1 MGWLLWLYNISLEF
15 YIIMWYFI
23 YRFFKVIL
31 KYILPKRG
39 LSKIIESYNYH
50 KRRKKRKIKYV
61 RLFIFL
67 IILVAVIWR
76 IGLAFFDKSDKSS
89 NNDANVGDG
98 STSETSAFED
108 TTIHLTAIG
117 DIMCHGPNY
126 KAAYIPSSDS
136 YDFSPFFKNISEYTS
151 KADLTIGNLETTFA
165 GKDRGYSG
173 YPTFN
178 SPAELGQAIK
188 DIGVDVLG
196 TANNHCMDKGYSG
209 LSSTLDVLDELEFS
223 HMGTSRSVE
232 EQSSILVRNVNG
244 INIAFLAFT
253 YGTNGI
259 SIPKDKSF
267 SVNLID
273 RDLIV
278 KQIESAKRLN
288 VDMICVNMHWGVE
301 YQTSP
306 NSEQKELADFLF
318 KNGVD
323 IIFGS
328 HPHVLQPMEKR
339 TVSLD
344 DGSTKDGFVI
354 YSLGNFIS
362 NQSDV
367 NTQDTIILNL
377 HVTKSGK
384 DGNISIDSFDY
395 IPVYCYN
402 KGNNAKNRYE
412 LIDLKKSISD
422 YENGTSS
429 ISPSLYNTFKS
440 ELQRIEKIMNSN
452 LN

>member
-1 MGWLLWLYNISLEF
+1 MDEY
-15 YIIMWYFI
+15 YT
-23 YRFFKVIL
+23 
-31 KYILPKRG
+31 
-39 LSKIIESYNYH
+39 
-50 KRRKKRKIKYV
+50 KRRKRRKPNYPRII
-61 RLFIFL
+61 IFL
-67 IILVAVIWR
+67 IILGIIIWR
-76 IGLAFFDKSDKSS
+76 ISFIFSNKSDKNSS
-89 NNDANVGDG
+89 SDLNVDNGN
-98 STSETSAFED
+98 TSETVAFED

-126 KAAYIPSSDS
+126 KAAYNASTNS
-136 YDFSPFFKNISEYTS
+136 YDFSPFFKNISNYTS

-165 GKDRGYSG
+165 GEARGYSG

-178 SPAELGQAIK
+178 SPSELGQAIK

-209 LSSTLDVLDELEFS
+209 LSSTLDTLDEIGFS
-223 HMGTSRSVE
+223 HMGTSRSVD
-232 EQSSILVRNVNG
+232 EQNTILVKDVNG

-259 SIPKDKSF
+259 SIPSDKSY

-273 RDLIV
+273 RDLIL
-278 KQIESAKRLN
+278 KQLESAKRLN

-328 HPHVLQPMEKR
+328 HPHVLQSMEKR
-339 TVSLD
+339 TVTLD
-344 DGSTKDGFVI
+344 DGTTKDCFVI

-377 HVTKSGK
+377 QVTKSGK
-384 DGNISIDSFDY
+384 EGKISIDSFDY

-402 KGNNAKNRYE
+402 KGSGAKNRYE

-429 ISPSLYNTFKS
+429 ISSSLYNTFKS
-440 ELQRIEKIMNSN
+440 ELQRIEKIMN
-452 LN
+452 

>member
-1 MGWLLWLYNISLEF
+1 MDEY
-15 YIIMWYFI
+15 YT
-23 YRFFKVIL
+23 
-31 KYILPKRG
+31 
-39 LSKIIESYNYH
+39 
-50 KRRKKRKIKYV
+50 KRKWRKPNYPRII
-61 RLFIFL
+61 IFL
-67 IILVAVIWR
+67 IILGIF
-76 IGLAFFDKSDKSS
+76 IGCISFIFSNKSEKNSKD
-89 NNDANVGDG
+89 NLNIGDG
-98 STSETSAFED
+98 KTSETVAFED

-126 KAAYIPSSDS
+126 KAAYNASTNS
-136 YDFSPFFKNISEYTS
+136 YDFSPFFENISKYTS

-165 GKDRGYSG
+165 GEACGYSG

-209 LSSTLDVLDELEFS
+209 LSSTLDVLDEMEFS
-223 HMGTSRSVE
+223 HMGTSRSDE
-232 EQSSILVRNVNG
+232 EQNSILVRNVNG

-259 SIPKDKSF
+259 TIPKDKSF
-267 SVNLID
+267 CVNLID
-273 RDLIV
+273 KDLIL
-278 KQIESAKRLN
+278 KQLESAKRMN

-306 NSEQKELADFLF
+306 NSEQKDLADFLF

-339 TVSLD
+339 TVTLD
-344 DGSTKDGFVI
+344 DGSTKDCFVI

-377 HVTKSGK
+377 QITKSGK
-384 DGNISIDSFDY
+384 DGKISIDSFDY

-402 KGNNAKNRYE
+402 KGSSSKNRYE

-429 ISPSLYNTFKS
+429 ISSSLYNTFKS

>member
-1 MGWLLWLYNISLEF
+1 MDEY
-15 YIIMWYFI
+15 YI
-23 YRFFKVIL
+23 
-31 KYILPKRG
+31 
-39 LSKIIESYNYH
+39 
-50 KRRKKRKIKYV
+50 KRRKKRKPNYPRI
-61 RLFIFL
+61 FIFL
-67 IILVAVIWR
+67 IILGLT
-76 IGLAFFDKSDKSS
+76 IGGISFIFLNKSE
-89 NNDANVGDG
+89 NNSKDNLNIGG
-98 STSETSAFED
+98 GKTSETVAFED
-108 TTIHLTAIG
+108 AAIHLTAIG

-126 KAAYIPSSDS
+126 KAAYISSSDS
-136 YDFSPFFKNISEYTS
+136 YDFSPFFKNISNYTS

-165 GKDRGYSG
+165 GKARGYSG

-209 LSSTLDVLDELEFS
+209 LSSTLDVLDEMGFS
-223 HMGTSRSVE
+223 HMGTSRSVD
-232 EQSSILVRNVNG
+232 EQNTILVRDVNG

-267 SVNLID
+267 CVNLID
-273 RDLIV
+273 RDLIA
-278 KQIESAKRLN
+278 KQIESAKRLD

-339 TVSLD
+339 TVTLD

-377 HVTKSGK
+377 QITKSGK
-384 DGNISIDSFDY
+384 DGKISIDSFDY
-395 IPVYCYN
+395 VPVYCYN
-402 KGNNAKNRYE
+402 KGSSAKNRYE

>member
-1 MGWLLWLYNISLEF
+1 MI
-15 YIIMWYFI
+15 
-23 YRFFKVIL
+23 
-31 KYILPKRG
+31 
-39 LSKIIESYNYH
+39 KIIESYDYH
-50 KRRKKRKIKYV
+50 KRRKKRKINYV
-61 RLFIFL
+61 RVAIFFIVS
-67 IILVAVIWR
+67 IAIVWC
-76 IGLAFFDKSDKSS
+76 IGFAFFGKSDKNSTDGSS
-89 NNDANVGDG
+89 IGDG
-98 STSETSAFED
+98 NTSETVAFED

-126 KAAYIPSSDS
+126 KAAYISSTDS
-136 YDFSPFFKNISEYTS
+136 YDFSPFFKNISSYTS

-165 GKDRGYSG
+165 GKARGYSG

-178 SPAELGQAIK
+178 SPSELGQAIR

-209 LSSTLDVLDELEFS
+209 LSSTLDVLDEMEFS
-223 HMGTSRSVE
+223 HMGTSRSEE
-232 EQSSILVRNVNG
+232 EQNSILVRNVNG

-259 SIPKDKSF
+259 TIPKDKSF
-267 SVNLID
+267 CVNLID
-273 RDLIV
+273 KDLIL
-278 KQIESAKRLN
+278 KQLESAKRMN

-306 NSEQKELADFLF
+306 NSEQKDLADFLF

-323 IIFGS
+323 IILGS

-339 TVSLD
+339 TVTLD
-344 DGSTKDGFVI
+344 DGSTKDCFVI

-367 NTQDTIILNL
+367 NTQDTVILNL
-377 HVTKSGK
+377 QITKSGK
-384 DGNISIDSFDY
+384 DGKISIDSFDY

-402 KGNNAKNRYE
+402 KGSSSKNRYE

-429 ISPSLYNTFKS
+429 ISSSLYNTFKS

>member
-1 MGWLLWLYNISLEF
+1 MDEY
-15 YIIMWYFI
+15 YT
-23 YRFFKVIL
+23 
-31 KYILPKRG
+31 
-39 LSKIIESYNYH
+39 
-50 KRRKKRKIKYV
+50 KRRRRNPNYPRIIV
-61 RLFIFL
+61 FL
-67 IILVAVIWR
+67 IILGLI
-76 IGLAFFDKSDKSS
+76 IGCISFIFSNKSEKNSKD
-89 NNDANVGDG
+89 NLNVGDNKA
-98 STSETSAFED
+98 SETVAFED

-126 KAAYIPSSDS
+126 KAAYISSSDS
-136 YDFSPFFKNISEYTS
+136 YDFSPFFKNISNYTS

-165 GKDRGYSG
+165 GKARGYSG

-178 SPAELGQAIK
+178 SPSELGQAIK

-209 LSSTLDVLDELEFS
+209 LASTLDVLDEMGFS
-223 HMGTSRSVE
+223 HMGTSRSVD
-232 EQSSILVRNVNG
+232 EQNTILVKDVNG

-267 SVNLID
+267 CVNLID

-278 KQIESAKRLN
+278 KQLESAKRLK
-288 VDMICVNMHWGVE
+288 VDMICVNMHWGIE

-306 NSEQKELADFLF
+306 NSTQKELADFLF

-339 TVSLD
+339 TVTLD

-377 HVTKSGK
+377 QVTKSGK
-384 DGNISIDSFDY
+384 DGKISIDSFDY

-402 KGNNAKNRYE
+402 KGSGVQNRYE

-422 YENGTSS
+422 YENGVSS
-429 ISPSLYNTFKS
+429 ISSSLYNTFKS

>member
-1 MGWLLWLYNISLEF
+1 MI
-15 YIIMWYFI
+15 
-23 YRFFKVIL
+23 
-31 KYILPKRG
+31 
-39 LSKIIESYNYH
+39 KIIESYDYH
-50 KRRKKRKIKYV
+50 KRRKKRKINYV
-61 RLFIFL
+61 RVAIFFIVS
-67 IILVAVIWR
+67 IAIVWC
-76 IGLAFFDKSDKSS
+76 IGFAFFGKSDKNSTDGSS
-89 NNDANVGDG
+89 IGDG
-98 STSETSAFED
+98 NTSETVAFED

-126 KAAYIPSSDS
+126 KAAYISSTDS
-136 YDFSPFFKNISEYTS
+136 YDFSPFFKNISSYTS

-165 GKDRGYSG
+165 GKARGYSG

-178 SPAELGQAIK
+178 SPSELGQAIK

-209 LSSTLDVLDELEFS
+209 LSSTLDVLDEMEFS
-223 HMGTSRSVE
+223 HMGTSRSDE
-232 EQSSILVRNVNG
+232 EQNSILVRNVNG

-259 SIPKDKSF
+259 TIPKDKSF
-267 SVNLID
+267 CVNLID
-273 RDLIV
+273 KDLIL
-278 KQIESAKRLN
+278 KQLESAKRMN

-306 NSEQKELADFLF
+306 NSEQKDLADFLF

-339 TVSLD
+339 TVTLD
-344 DGSTKDGFVI
+344 DGSTKDCFVI

-377 HVTKSGK
+377 QITKSGK
-384 DGNISIDSFDY
+384 DGKISIDSFDY

-402 KGNNAKNRYE
+402 KGSSSKNRYE

-429 ISPSLYNTFKS
+429 ISSSLYNTFKS
-440 ELQRIEKIMNSN
+440 ELQRIEKIVNST

>member
-1 MGWLLWLYNISLEF
+1 MDEY
-15 YIIMWYFI
+15 YI
-23 YRFFKVIL
+23 
-31 KYILPKRG
+31 
-39 LSKIIESYNYH
+39 
-50 KRRKKRKIKYV
+50 KRRKKRKPNYPRI
-61 RLFIFL
+61 FIFL
-67 IILVAVIWR
+67 IILGLT
-76 IGLAFFDKSDKSS
+76 IGGISFIFLNKSE
-89 NNDANVGDG
+89 NNSKDNLNIGG
-98 STSETSAFED
+98 GKTPETVAFED
-108 TTIHLTAIG
+108 AAIHLTAIG

-126 KAAYIPSSDS
+126 KAAYISSSDS
-136 YDFSPFFKNISEYTS
+136 YDFSPFFKNISNYTS

-165 GKDRGYSG
+165 GKARGYSG

-209 LSSTLDVLDELEFS
+209 LSSTLDVLDEMGFS
-223 HMGTSRSVE
+223 HMGTSRSVD
-232 EQSSILVRNVNG
+232 EQNTILVRDVNG

-267 SVNLID
+267 CVNLID
-273 RDLIV
+273 RDLIA
-278 KQIESAKRLN
+278 KQIESAKRLD
-288 VDMICVNMHWGVE
+288 VDMLCVNMHWGVE

-339 TVSLD
+339 TVTLD

-377 HVTKSGK
+377 QITKSGK
-384 DGNISIDSFDY
+384 DGKISIDSFDDV
-395 IPVYCYN
+395 PVYCYN
-402 KGNNAKNRYE
+402 KGSSAKNRYE

>member
-1 MGWLLWLYNISLEF
+1 MDEY
-15 YIIMWYFI
+15 YI
-23 YRFFKVIL
+23 
-31 KYILPKRG
+31 
-39 LSKIIESYNYH
+39 
-50 KRRKKRKIKYV
+50 KRRKKRKPNYPRI
-61 RLFIFL
+61 FIFL
-67 IILVAVIWR
+67 IILGLI
-76 IGLAFFDKSDKSS
+76 IGCISFIFSNKSE
-89 NNDANVGDG
+89 NNSKANLNIGDG
-98 STSETSAFED
+98 KTSESVAFED

-126 KAAYIPSSDS
+126 KAAYISSSDS
-136 YDFSPFFKNISEYTS
+136 YDFSPFFKNISNYTS

-165 GKDRGYSG
+165 GKARGYSG

-209 LSSTLDVLDELEFS
+209 LSSTLDVLDEMGFS
-223 HMGTSRSVE
+223 HMGTSRSVD
-232 EQSSILVRNVNG
+232 EQNTILVRDVNG

-267 SVNLID
+267 CVNLID
-273 RDLIV
+273 RDLIA

-339 TVSLD
+339 TVTLD

-377 HVTKSGK
+377 QITKSGK
-384 DGNISIDSFDY
+384 DGKISIDSFDY
-395 IPVYCYN
+395 VPVYCYN
-402 KGNNAKNRYE
+402 KGSSAKNRYE

-429 ISPSLYNTFKS
+429 ISPALYNTFKS

>member
-1 MGWLLWLYNISLEF
+1 MDEY
-15 YIIMWYFI
+15 YI
-23 YRFFKVIL
+23 
-31 KYILPKRG
+31 
-39 LSKIIESYNYH
+39 
-50 KRRKKRKIKYV
+50 KRRKKRKPNYPRI
-61 RLFIFL
+61 FIFL
-67 IILVAVIWR
+67 IILGLT
-76 IGLAFFDKSDKSS
+76 IGGISFIFSNKSE
-89 NNDANVGDG
+89 NNSKANLNIGDG
-98 STSETSAFED
+98 KTSETVAFED

-126 KAAYIPSSDS
+126 KAAYISSSDS
-136 YDFSPFFKNISEYTS
+136 YDFYPFFKNISNYTS

-165 GKDRGYSG
+165 GKARGYSG

-209 LSSTLDVLDELEFS
+209 LSSTLDVLDEMGFS
-223 HMGTSRSVE
+223 HMGTSRSVD
-232 EQSSILVRNVNG
+232 EQNTILVKDVNG

-267 SVNLID
+267 CVNLID
-273 RDLIV
+273 RDLIA

-339 TVSLD
+339 TVTLD

-377 HVTKSGK
+377 QITKSGK
-384 DGNISIDSFDY
+384 DDKISIDSFDY
-395 IPVYCYN
+395 VPVYCYN
-402 KGNNAKNRYE
+402 KGSGAKNRYE

>member
-1 MGWLLWLYNISLEF
+1 MDEY
-15 YIIMWYFI
+15 YI
-23 YRFFKVIL
+23 
-31 KYILPKRG
+31 
-39 LSKIIESYNYH
+39 
-50 KRRKKRKIKYV
+50 KRRKKRKPNYPRI
-61 RLFIFL
+61 FIFL
-67 IILVAVIWR
+67 IILGLT
-76 IGLAFFDKSDKSS
+76 IGGISFIFSNKSE
-89 NNDANVGDG
+89 NNSKANLNIGDG
-98 STSETSAFED
+98 KASETVAFED

-126 KAAYIPSSDS
+126 KAAYISSSDS
-136 YDFSPFFKNISEYTS
+136 YDFSPFFKNISNYTS

-165 GKDRGYSG
+165 GKARGYSG

-209 LSSTLDVLDELEFS
+209 LSSTLDVLDEMGFS
-223 HMGTSRSVE
+223 HMGTSRSVD
-232 EQSSILVRNVNG
+232 EQNTILVRDVNG

-267 SVNLID
+267 CVNLID
-273 RDLIV
+273 RDLIA

-339 TVSLD
+339 TVTLD

-377 HVTKSGK
+377 QITKSGK
-384 DGNISIDSFDY
+384 DGKISIDSFDY
-395 IPVYCYN
+395 VPVYCYN
-402 KGNNAKNRYE
+402 KGSGAKNRYE

>member
-1 MGWLLWLYNISLEF
+1 MI
-15 YIIMWYFI
+15 
-23 YRFFKVIL
+23 
-31 KYILPKRG
+31 
-39 LSKIIESYNYH
+39 KIIESYDYH
-50 KRRKKRKIKYV
+50 KRRKKRKINYV
-61 RLFIFL
+61 RVAIFFIVS
-67 IILVAVIWR
+67 IAIVWC
-76 IGLAFFDKSDKSS
+76 IGFAFFGKSDKNSTDGSS
-89 NNDANVGDG
+89 IGDG
-98 STSETSAFED
+98 NTSETVAFED

-126 KAAYIPSSDS
+126 KAAYISSTDS
-136 YDFSPFFKNISEYTS
+136 YDFSPFFKNISSYTS
-151 KADLTIGNLETTFA
+151 KADLTIGNLETIFA
-165 GKDRGYSG
+165 GKARGYSG

-178 SPAELGQAIK
+178 SPSELGQAIK

-209 LSSTLDVLDELEFS
+209 LSSTLDVLDEMEFS
-223 HMGTSRSVE
+223 HMGTSRSDE
-232 EQSSILVRNVNG
+232 EQNSILVRNVNG

-259 SIPKDKSF
+259 TIPKDKSF
-267 SVNLID
+267 CVNLID
-273 RDLIV
+273 KDLIL
-278 KQIESAKRLN
+278 KQLESAKRMN

-306 NSEQKELADFLF
+306 NSEQKDLADFLF

-339 TVSLD
+339 TVTLD
-344 DGSTKDGFVI
+344 DGSTKDCFVI

-377 HVTKSGK
+377 QITKSGK
-384 DGNISIDSFDY
+384 DGKISIDSFDY

-402 KGNNAKNRYE
+402 KGSSSKNRYE

-429 ISPSLYNTFKS
+429 ISSSLYNTFKS

>member
-1 MGWLLWLYNISLEF
+1 M
-15 YIIMWYFI
+15 
-23 YRFFKVIL
+23 
-31 KYILPKRG
+31 
-39 LSKIIESYNYH
+39 SKIIESYDYH
-50 KRRKKRKIKYV
+50 KRKKKRKINYV
-61 RLFIFL
+61 RVAIFFIVL
-67 IILVAVIWR
+67 IAIVWC
-76 IGLAFFDKSDKSS
+76 IGFAFFGKSDKNSTDGSS
-89 NNDANVGDG
+89 IGDG
-98 STSETSAFED
+98 NTSETVAFED

-126 KAAYIPSSDS
+126 KAAYISSTDS
-136 YDFSPFFKNISEYTS
+136 YDFSPFFKNISSYTS

-165 GKDRGYSG
+165 GKARGYSG

-178 SPAELGQAIK
+178 SPSELGQAIR

-209 LSSTLDVLDELEFS
+209 LSSTLDVLDEMEFS
-223 HMGTSRSVE
+223 HMGTSRSEE
-232 EQSSILVRNVNG
+232 EQNSILVRNVNG

-259 SIPKDKSF
+259 TIPKDKSF
-267 SVNLID
+267 CVNLID
-273 RDLIV
+273 KDLIL
-278 KQIESAKRLN
+278 KQLESAKRMN

-306 NSEQKELADFLF
+306 NSEQKDLADFLF

-323 IIFGS
+323 IILGS

-339 TVSLD
+339 TVTLD
-344 DGSTKDGFVI
+344 DGSTKDCFVI

-367 NTQDTIILNL
+367 NTQDTVILNL
-377 HVTKSGK
+377 QITKSGK
-384 DGNISIDSFDY
+384 DGKISIDSFDY

-402 KGNNAKNRYE
+402 KGSSSKNRYE

-429 ISPSLYNTFKS
+429 ISSSLYNTFKS

>member
-1 MGWLLWLYNISLEF
+1 MEEY
-15 YIIMWYFI
+15 YT
-23 YRFFKVIL
+23 
-31 KYILPKRG
+31 
-39 LSKIIESYNYH
+39 
-50 KRRKKRKIKYV
+50 KRRKRRKPNYPRII
-61 RLFIFL
+61 IFL
-67 IILVAVIWR
+67 IILFII
-76 IGLAFFDKSDKSS
+76 IGGIVFIFSNKSDKSS
-89 NNDANVGDG
+89 PDTLDFTDDN
-98 STSETSAFED
+98 TSETVAFED

-126 KAAYIPSSDS
+126 KAAYNSSTNS
-136 YDFSPFFKNISEYTS
+136 YDFSPFFKNISNYTS

-165 GKDRGYSG
+165 GEARGYSG

-178 SPAELGQAIK
+178 SPSELGQAIK

-209 LSSTLDVLDELEFS
+209 LSSTLDTLDEMGFS
-223 HMGTSRSVE
+223 HMGTSRSVD
-232 EQSSILVRNVNG
+232 EQNTILVKDVNG

-259 SIPKDKSF
+259 SIPSDKSY

-273 RDLIV
+273 RDLIL
-278 KQIESAKRLN
+278 KQLESAKRLN

-339 TVSLD
+339 TVTLD
-344 DGSTKDGFVI
+344 DGTTKDGFVI

-377 HVTKSGK
+377 QITKSGK
-384 DGNISIDSFDY
+384 EGKISIDSFDY

-402 KGNNAKNRYE
+402 KGSGAKNRYE

-429 ISPSLYNTFKS
+429 ISSSLYNTFKS
-440 ELQRIEKIMNSN
+440 ELQRIEKIMN
-452 LN
+452 

>member
-1 MGWLLWLYNISLEF
+1 M
-15 YIIMWYFI
+15 
-23 YRFFKVIL
+23 
-31 KYILPKRG
+31 
-39 LSKIIESYNYH
+39 SKIIESYNYP
-50 KRRKKRKIKYV
+50 KRRKKRKVNYV
-61 RLFIFL
+61 RVFICL
-67 IILVAVIWR
+67 IILIAIVLS
-76 IGLAFFDKSDKSS
+76 IGFAFLGKSDKNSTDGLSVSDS
-89 NNDANVGDG
+89 NI
-98 STSETSAFED
+98 SETVAFED

-126 KAAYIPSSDS
+126 KAAYISSSDS
-136 YDFSPFFKNISEYTS
+136 YDFSPFFKNISSYTS
-151 KADLTIGNLETTFA
+151 NADLTIGNLETTFA
-165 GKDRGYSG
+165 GKARGYSG

-178 SPAELGQAIK
+178 SPSELGQSIK

-209 LSSTLDVLDELEFS
+209 LSSTLDVLDEMEFS
-223 HMGTSRSVE
+223 HMGTSRSEE
-232 EQSSILVRNVNG
+232 EQNSILVRNVNG

-259 SIPKDKSF
+259 TIPKDKSF
-267 SVNLID
+267 CVNLID
-273 RDLIV
+273 KDLIL
-278 KQIESAKRLN
+278 KQLESAKRMN

-339 TVSLD
+339 TITLD

-377 HVTKSGK
+377 QVTKSGK
-384 DGNISIDSFDY
+384 DGKISIDSFDY

-402 KGNNAKNRYE
+402 KGSSAKNRYE
-412 LIDLKKSISD
+412 LIDLKKSISE

-429 ISPSLYNTFKS
+429 ISSSLYNTFKS

>member
-1 MGWLLWLYNISLEF
+1 M
-15 YIIMWYFI
+15 
-23 YRFFKVIL
+23 
-31 KYILPKRG
+31 
-39 LSKIIESYNYH
+39 SKIIESYDYH
-50 KRRKKRKIKYV
+50 KRRKKRKINYV
-61 RLFIFL
+61 RVTIFFIVL
-67 IILVAVIWR
+67 IAIVWC
-76 IGLAFFDKSDKSS
+76 IGFAFFGKSDKNSTDGSS
-89 NNDANVGDG
+89 IGDG
-98 STSETSAFED
+98 NTSETVAFED

-126 KAAYIPSSDS
+126 KAAYISSTDS
-136 YDFSPFFKNISEYTS
+136 YDFSPFFKNISSYTS

-165 GKDRGYSG
+165 GKARGYSG

-178 SPAELGQAIK
+178 SPSELGQAIR

-209 LSSTLDVLDELEFS
+209 LSSTLDVLDEMEFS
-223 HMGTSRSVE
+223 HMGTSRSEE
-232 EQSSILVRNVNG
+232 EQNSILVRNVNG

-259 SIPKDKSF
+259 TIPKDKSF
-267 SVNLID
+267 CVNLID
-273 RDLIV
+273 KDLIL
-278 KQIESAKRLN
+278 KQLESAKRMN

-306 NSEQKELADFLF
+306 NSEQKDLADFLF

-339 TVSLD
+339 TVTLD
-344 DGSTKDGFVI
+344 DGSTKDCFVI

-377 HVTKSGK
+377 QITKSGK
-384 DGNISIDSFDY
+384 DGKISIDSFDY

-402 KGNNAKNRYE
+402 KGSSSKNRYE

-429 ISPSLYNTFKS
+429 ISSSLYNTFKS

>member
-1 MGWLLWLYNISLEF
+1 MI
-15 YIIMWYFI
+15 
-23 YRFFKVIL
+23 
-31 KYILPKRG
+31 
-39 LSKIIESYNYH
+39 KIIESYDYH
-50 KRRKKRKIKYV
+50 KRRKKRKINYV
-61 RLFIFL
+61 RVAIFFIVS
-67 IILVAVIWR
+67 IAIVWC
-76 IGLAFFDKSDKSS
+76 IGFAFFGKSDKNSTDGSS
-89 NNDANVGDG
+89 IGDG
-98 STSETSAFED
+98 NTSETVAFED

-126 KAAYIPSSDS
+126 KAAYISSTDS
-136 YDFSPFFKNISEYTS
+136 YDFSPFFKNISSYTS

-165 GKDRGYSG
+165 GKARGYSG

-178 SPAELGQAIK
+178 SPSELGQAIK

-209 LSSTLDVLDELEFS
+209 LSSTLDVLDEMEFS
-223 HMGTSRSVE
+223 HMGTSRSDE
-232 EQSSILVRNVNG
+232 EQNSILVRNVNG

-259 SIPKDKSF
+259 TIPKDKSF
-267 SVNLID
+267 CVNLID
-273 RDLIV
+273 KDLIL
-278 KQIESAKRLN
+278 KQLESAKRMN

-306 NSEQKELADFLF
+306 NSEQKDLADFLF

-339 TVSLD
+339 TVTLD
-344 DGSTKDGFVI
+344 DGSTKDCFVI

-377 HVTKSGK
+377 QITKSGK
-384 DGNISIDSFDY
+384 DGKISIDSFDY

-402 KGNNAKNRYE
+402 KGSSSKNRYE
-412 LIDLKKSISD
+412 LNK
-422 YENGTSS
+422 
-429 ISPSLYNTFKS
+429 
-440 ELQRIEKIMNSN
+440 
-452 LN
+452 

>member
-1 MGWLLWLYNISLEF
+1 MDEY
-15 YIIMWYFI
+15 YA
-23 YRFFKVIL
+23 
-31 KYILPKRG
+31 
-39 LSKIIESYNYH
+39 
-50 KRRKKRKIKYV
+50 KRRKRRKPNYPRII
-61 RLFIFL
+61 IFL
-67 IILVAVIWR
+67 IILFII
-76 IGLAFFDKSDKSS
+76 IGGIVFIFSNKSDKSS
-89 NNDANVGDG
+89 PDTLDFTDDN
-98 STSETSAFED
+98 TSETVAFED

-126 KAAYIPSSDS
+126 KAAYNSSTNS
-136 YDFSPFFKNISEYTS
+136 YDFSPFFKNISNYTS

-165 GKDRGYSG
+165 GEARGYSG

-178 SPAELGQAIK
+178 SPSELGQAIK

-209 LSSTLDVLDELEFS
+209 LSSTLDTLDEMGFS
-223 HMGTSRSVE
+223 HMGTSRSVD
-232 EQSSILVRNVNG
+232 EQNTILVKDVNG

-259 SIPKDKSF
+259 SIPSDKSY

-273 RDLIV
+273 RDLIL
-278 KQIESAKRLN
+278 KQLESAKRLN

-339 TVSLD
+339 TVTLD
-344 DGSTKDGFVI
+344 DGTTKDCFVI

-377 HVTKSGK
+377 QITKSGK
-384 DGNISIDSFDY
+384 EGKISIDSFDY

-402 KGNNAKNRYE
+402 KGSGAKNRYE

-429 ISPSLYNTFKS
+429 ISSSLYNTFKS
-440 ELQRIEKIMNSN
+440 ELQRIEKIMN
-452 LN
+452 

>member
-1 MGWLLWLYNISLEF
+1 MDEY
-15 YIIMWYFI
+15 YT
-23 YRFFKVIL
+23 
-31 KYILPKRG
+31 
-39 LSKIIESYNYH
+39 
-50 KRRKKRKIKYV
+50 KRRKRRKPNYPRII
-61 RLFIFL
+61 IFL
-67 IILVAVIWR
+67 IILGIIIWR
-76 IGLAFFDKSDKSS
+76 ISFIFSNKSDKNSS
-89 NNDANVGDG
+89 SDLNDD
-98 STSETSAFED
+98 TSQAVAFED

-126 KAAYIPSSDS
+126 KAAYNASTNS
-136 YDFSPFFKNISEYTS
+136 YDFSPFFKNISNYTS

-165 GKDRGYSG
+165 GEARGYSG

-178 SPAELGQAIK
+178 SPSELGQAIK

-209 LSSTLDVLDELEFS
+209 LSSTLDTLDEMGFS
-223 HMGTSRSVE
+223 HMGTSRSVD
-232 EQSSILVRNVNG
+232 EQNTILVKDVNG

-259 SIPKDKSF
+259 SIPSDKSY

-273 RDLIV
+273 RDLIL
-278 KQIESAKRLN
+278 KQLESAKRLN

-339 TVSLD
+339 TVTLD

-377 HVTKSGK
+377 QITKSGK
-384 DGNISIDSFDY
+384 EGKISIDSFDY

-402 KGNNAKNRYE
+402 KGSGAKNRYE

-429 ISPSLYNTFKS
+429 ISSSLYNTFKS
-440 ELQRIEKIMNSN
+440 ELQRIEKIMNST

>member
-1 MGWLLWLYNISLEF
+1 MDEY
-15 YIIMWYFI
+15 YI
-23 YRFFKVIL
+23 
-31 KYILPKRG
+31 
-39 LSKIIESYNYH
+39 
-50 KRRKKRKIKYV
+50 KRRKKRKPNYPRI
-61 RLFIFL
+61 FIFL
-67 IILVAVIWR
+67 IILGLT
-76 IGLAFFDKSDKSS
+76 IGGISFIFLNKSE
-89 NNDANVGDG
+89 NNSKDNLNIGG
-98 STSETSAFED
+98 GKTPETVAFED
-108 TTIHLTAIG
+108 AAIHLTAIG

-126 KAAYIPSSDS
+126 KAAYISSSDS
-136 YDFSPFFKNISEYTS
+136 YDFSPFFKNISNYTS

-165 GKDRGYSG
+165 GKARGYSG

-209 LSSTLDVLDELEFS
+209 LSSTLDVLDEMGFS
-223 HMGTSRSVE
+223 HMGTSRSVD
-232 EQSSILVRNVNG
+232 EQNTILVRDVNG

-267 SVNLID
+267 CVNLID
-273 RDLIV
+273 RDLIA
-278 KQIESAKRLN
+278 KQIESAKRLD
-288 VDMICVNMHWGVE
+288 VDMLCVNMHWGVE

-339 TVSLD
+339 TVTLD

-377 HVTKSGK
+377 QITKSGK
-384 DGNISIDSFDY
+384 DGKISIDSFDY
-395 IPVYCYN
+395 VPVYCYN
-402 KGNNAKNRYE
+402 KGSSAKNRYE